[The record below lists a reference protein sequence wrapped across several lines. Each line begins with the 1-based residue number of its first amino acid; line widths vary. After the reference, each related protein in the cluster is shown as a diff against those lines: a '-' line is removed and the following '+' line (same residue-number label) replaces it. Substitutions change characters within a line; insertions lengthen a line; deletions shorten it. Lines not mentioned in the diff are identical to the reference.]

1 MTYLISQMWLC
12 LLITAVIAG
21 IIGWLLRGSAKK
33 KLQALDQQWQQE
45 YNVVDSARA
54 KYKSQVKQQSFLK
67 STNKE
72 LEHQV
77 SMQKKSFEETIEKL
91 KEQIDIK
98 DTKQATLLRE
108 KEEEYAAN
116 LQKLDTKL
124 EAIEEEKV
132 ATKTYFEEIIQAEKN
147 KSASLAAELQA
158 SKTDLASTKE
168 KLLLVSNALG
178 EEKDQNIKL
187 TNDFS
192 KKDAALK
199 NQLNQIIKEKNKTEQ
214 NISNTLHKVKQS
226 VSGNLST
233 NTGSSD
239 INDKLNTDDIS
250 DKIKTNFDKAKDDI
264 SHKVSDTKDSIQS
277 GFNKIKEDIDSTK
290 IDSAKS
296 DLSSTSEH
304 SESDKL
310 ASHKRK
316 DSDSS
321 EAGFFSHMKEKLDD
335 FSSLKSTAD
344 VSSHKETQ
352 ENKISTDIKSMFA
365 ATGIAALAKTGVKKA
380 RSSFEQAKDTL
391 TDHDDNGDNNELP
404 IAMIQSI
411 SNSDAKRLIAMK
423 IETTKDLLSR
433 TSSDT
438 AIDLL
443 AKSLGKEQKVIRQWT
458 NNASLIQVKGVDAL
472 LAELIELSGIDS
484 VEALANSNL
493 SQVADGITMVYQTI
507 SKRNKLPSKSELQS
521 VINNAKAI
529 CRT

>member
-21 IIGWLLRGSAKK
+21 ITGWLLRGSSAKK

-45 YNVVDSARA
+45 YNIVDSARA
-54 KYKSQVKQQSFLK
+54 KYKKQIKQQSLLK
-67 STNKE
+67 SINKE
-72 LEHQV
+72 LEHQI

-116 LQKLDTKL
+116 LQKLDAKL
-124 EAIEEEKV
+124 EAIEEEKI
-132 ATKTYFEEIIQAEKN
+132 ATKAYFEEIIQAEKN
-147 KSASLAAELQA
+147 KSASLLSELQA
-158 SKTDLASTKE
+158 NKTRLSPIKENFSLAD
-168 KLLLVSNALG
+168 NALG
-178 EEKDQNIKL
+178 
-187 TNDFS
+187 
-192 KKDAALK
+192 
-199 NQLNQIIKEKNKTEQ
+199 EKNKTEK
-214 NISNTLHKVKQS
+214 NE
-226 VSGNLST
+226 ST
-233 NTGSSD
+233 NTDSQD
-239 INDKLNTDDIS
+239 VNDKLNADNVS
-250 DKIKTNFDKAKDDI
+250 DKIKTNFDKAKNDI
-264 SHKVSDTKDSIQS
+264 SHKISDTKDPIQS
-277 GFNKIKEDIDSTK
+277 GYNKVKKD
-290 IDSAKS
+290 IDSAKNN
-296 DLSSTSEH
+296 LSSTSEY

-316 DSDSS
+316 DSGSS
-321 EAGFFSHMKEKLDD
+321 EAGFFSHVKEKLDG
-335 FSSLKSTAD
+335 FSNLKSTAD
-344 VSSHKETQ
+344 ASSHKETR
-352 ENKISTDIKSMFA
+352 ENKITTDIKSMFA
-365 ATGIAALAKTGVKKA
+365 ATSIAALAKTGVKKA

-391 TDHDDNGDNNELP
+391 TDHDNGDNDELP
-404 IAMIQSI
+404 ITMIQSI
-411 SNSDAKRLIAMK
+411 SSSDAKRLIAMK

-433 TSSDT
+433 TRSET

-443 AKSLGKEQKVIRQWT
+443 AKSLGKDPKVIRQWT

-507 SKRNKLPSKSELQS
+507 SKRSELPSKSELQS

-529 CRT
+529 CC

>member
-116 LQKLDTKL
+116 LQKLDAKL

-199 NQLNQIIKEKNKTEQ
+199 NQLNQVIKEKNKAEQ

-226 VSGNLST
+226 VSNNLSK
-233 NTGSSD
+233 NTDSLD
-239 INDKLNTDDIS
+239 VNDKLNT
-250 DKIKTNFDKAKDDI
+250 DDI

-335 FSSLKSTAD
+335 FSSFKSTAD

-391 TDHDDNGDNNELP
+391 TDHDDNGDNDELP